1 MPDVASSSFII
12 SLMNSIPVSK
22 TVSLRSVGK
31 DESWLQDQIWE
42 NPSCLGLGELEGVIK
57 EGAVSSG
64 GRLDILLKNPLD
76 DTMYEVET
84 MLGDTDPDHIVRTIE
99 YWDLIRRKWPQRQ
112 HFAVLIAERITKR
125 FFNVIRLLSDTVPLI
140 AIQVNVIES
149 PHGQS
154 LHFTKILDV
163 YEEPDDEIST
173 DSGTYDETYWREK
186 SKEALEAA
194 QYLFELTSSVYT
206 DPELRY
212 NKIAIVIR
220 SRMHAGYN
228 QLSIRKGAG
237 KNVLLRFRYGA
248 KRDEMQELL
257 ESNGISFQER
267 RSGFR
272 FQMTTEMLKS
282 KHEMLEQIARLN
294 KEWWTHG

>member
-1 MPDVASSSFII
+1 
-12 SLMNSIPVSK
+12 MNSIPVSK

-99 YWDLIRRKWPQRQ
+99 YWDLVRRKWPQRQ

-163 YEEPDDEIST
+163 YEEPDDEIPT
-173 DSGTYDETYWREK
+173 DSGTYDETYWRER

-206 DPELRY
+206 DPELRH

-267 RSGFR
+267 RSAFR
-272 FQMTTEMLKS
+272 FQMTTEMVKS
-282 KHEMLEQIARLN
+282 KREMLEQIARLN
-294 KEWWTHG
+294 KEWWTH

>member
-1 MPDVASSSFII
+1 M
-12 SLMNSIPVSK
+12 SLMDSMPVSK

-31 DESWLQDQIWE
+31 DESWLQEQIWGT
-42 NPSCLGLGELEGVIK
+42 PSCLGLGELEGMTK
-57 EGAVSSG
+57 ESAVSSG

-76 DTMYEVET
+76 DSMYEVET

-99 YWDLIRRKWPQRQ
+99 YWDLVRRKWPQRQ
-112 HFAVLIAERITKR
+112 HFAVLVAERITKR

-163 YEEPDDEIST
+163 YEEPGEDDDN
-173 DSGTYDETYWREK
+173 DSGTYDETYWRER

-194 QYLFELTSSVYT
+194 QYVFELTSSVYT

-220 SRMHAGYN
+220 SRIHAGYN

-237 KNVLLRFRYGA
+237 KNVILKFRYGA
-248 KRDEMQELL
+248 KRDEMHGLL

-267 RSGFR
+267 GFAFK

-282 KHEMLEQIARLN
+282 KREMLEQIARIN
-294 KEWWTHG
+294 KEWWTH

>member
-1 MPDVASSSFII
+1 M
-12 SLMNSIPVSK
+12 SLMDSMPVSK

-31 DESWLQDQIWE
+31 DESWLQEQIWGT
-42 NPSCLGLGELEGVIK
+42 PSCLGLGELEGMTK
-57 EGAVSSG
+57 ESAVSSG

-76 DTMYEVET
+76 DSMYEVET

-99 YWDLIRRKWPQRQ
+99 YWDLVRRKWPQRQ
-112 HFAVLIAERITKR
+112 HFAVLVAERITKR

-163 YEEPDDEIST
+163 YEEPGEDDDN
-173 DSGTYDETYWREK
+173 DSGTYDETYWRER

-194 QYLFELTSSVYT
+194 QYVFELTSSVYT

-220 SRMHAGYN
+220 SRIHAGYN

-237 KNVLLRFRYGA
+237 KNVILKFRYGG
-248 KRDEMQELL
+248 KRDEMHGLL

-267 RSGFR
+267 GSAFK

-282 KHEMLEQIARLN
+282 KREMLEQIARIN
-294 KEWWTHG
+294 KEWWTH